1 MTALSDVIKRMS
13 VEANEAEKH
22 DKIFT
27 GTVTACKYA
36 RPKEDGEEGEYEI
49 VLQPL
54 TIQLSD
60 KIILKDGDSFL
71 KMTKTM
77 RTNTD
82 SNALPLYFDVGDK
95 VVVMRIDRGKSYLLW
110 DKLGD

>member
-36 RPKEDGEEGEYEI
+36 RPKEDGEYEI

-82 SNALPLYFDVGDK
+82 SNTLPLYFDVGDK